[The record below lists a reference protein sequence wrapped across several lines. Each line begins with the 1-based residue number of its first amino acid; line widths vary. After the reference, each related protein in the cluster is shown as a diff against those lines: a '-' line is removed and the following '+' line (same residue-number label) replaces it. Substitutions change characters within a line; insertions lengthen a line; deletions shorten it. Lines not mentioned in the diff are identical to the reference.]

1 MRSWLPPL
9 REGAEPSPVHP
20 PGRCQVLHTAMAGMG
35 ATISLGT
42 GLSCL
47 ADRCVPAQ
55 PLSSVVRECPQ
66 YRFNSSIGHATGT
79 PYLKDHLDATRRM
92 TALCGSNA
100 VGLIQ
105 S

>member
-9 REGAEPSPVHP
+9 REVAEPSPVYP

-47 ADRCVPAQ
+47 ADRHTAGQ
-55 PLSSVVRECPQ
+55 RLSSVFRE
-66 YRFNSSIGHATGT
+66 
-79 PYLKDHLDATRRM
+79 
-92 TALCGSNA
+92 
-100 VGLIQ
+100 
-105 S
+105 